1 MQNHNVY
8 HDILQAYLSLKDH
21 ELQLFLRIRSL
32 PRSGTHH
39 ELATRLADYDAQTYK
54 DHFTRSGSSLHGMQ
68 FHATTPE
75 MAGTSTP
82 SLQPLS
88 NLPIDLIT
96 EIMDHIGSWELSKA
110 VGAPT
115 SLQEPSD
122 WTSSA
127 TVLDRTILS
136 TSLRR
141 VMSVP
146 LSPPFTKLGTDLL
159 IRFELIDILDYLWNI
174 ESLRSSFKKYY
185 GDDYSRIP
193 KLASAWNR
201 TSMLHWWFEKPD
213 IFTKSYTAEAID
225 DACRYVCLSALHWW
239 DQTSRRAQV
248 ENKGSPLLPFP
259 PRYTSQALESASHK
273 GQISVLSFFLA
284 HGWPLLPGRSLD
296 MASSAGHVDVLNW
309 WAYDSGLELGKEV
322 KYDKN
327 AIYNASCG
335 GKVDVLQWW
344 KEQSERPNGKVQMVF
359 DNEALTGATRHNKPE
374 VLDWWDK
381 SGLPISYRICD
392 IEEALEDAI
401 GGGTAARQWW
411 ARKGV
416 NFRAGDSEWMKLR
429 SLN

>member
-1 MQNHNVY
+1 M
-8 HDILQAYLSLKDH
+8 
-21 ELQLFLRIRSL
+21 
-32 PRSGTHH
+32 P
-39 ELATRLADYDAQTYK
+39 
-54 DHFTRSGSSLHGMQ
+54 
-68 FHATTPE
+68 FHATTP
-75 MAGTSTP
+75 ASTP

-122 WTSSA
+122 WTCSA
-127 TVLDRTILS
+127 TALDRTILS

-146 LSPPFTKLGTDLL
+146 PSPPFTKLGTDLL
-159 IRFELIDILDYLWNI
+159 IRFELIDILDYLWNV

-201 TSMLHWWFEKPD
+201 TTMLHWWFERPD
-213 IFTKSYTAEAID
+213 IVPKSYTAEAID
-225 DACRYVCLSALHWW
+225 DACRYVCLSALNWW
-239 DQTSRRAQV
+239 DETSRRSVMAVMCCPPALSQSNRAQV
-248 ENKGSPLLPFP
+248 EGKGSPLLPFP

-344 KEQSERPNGKVQMVF
+344 KEQSERPNGKIQMVF
-359 DNEALTGATRHNKPE
+359 DNDALTGATRHNKPE
-374 VLDWWDK
+374 VGMTSFFAVPSIDTGFQL
-381 SGLPISYRICD
+381 G
-392 IEEALEDAI
+392 
-401 GGGTAARQWW
+401 ARLV
-411 ARKGV
+411 G
-416 NFRAGDSEWMKLR
+416 
-429 SLN
+429 